1 MATDR
6 SQSLTGVSR
15 EQKRTL
21 SRKLGREYCIF
32 GIMLNFLNM
41 IGVLWLWR
49 EMSLLLG
56 DTR

>member
-6 SQSLTGVSR
+6 SQSLTGVSG

-21 SRKLGREYCIF
+21 SRKLGREYSIF
-32 GIMLNFLNM
+32 CIMLNFLNM

-56 DTR
+56 DIR